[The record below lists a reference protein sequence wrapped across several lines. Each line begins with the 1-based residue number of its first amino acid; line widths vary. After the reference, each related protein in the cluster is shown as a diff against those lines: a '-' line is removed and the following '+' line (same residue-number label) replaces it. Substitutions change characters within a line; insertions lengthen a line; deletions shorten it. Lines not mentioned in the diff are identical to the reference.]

1 MRARPHRRWLRL
13 GLRRAERAFA
23 MLVVYHLAFDLSVV
37 VAPLGA
43 VRLVNP

>member
-1 MRARPHRRWLRL
+1 L
-13 GLRRAERAFA
+13 GLRWVERAFA
-23 MLVVYHLAFDLSVV
+23 IVGVLLVVYHLAFDLSVV